1 MEISSDL
8 RKNCFLKSRN
18 IWIIYFLN
26 RSSIKYRNVTQQAF
40 MQIKKLSRY
49 HGHFGPVVSG
59 KNYDSLDFGLS
70 MSWKD
75 HFNIIFDL
83 KNLCYY

>member
-1 MEISSDL
+1 M
-8 RKNCFLKSRN
+8 
-18 IWIIYFLN
+18 
-26 RSSIKYRNVTQQAF
+26 TQQAF

-49 HGHFGPVVSG
+49 HGHLGPVVFG
-59 KNYDSLDFGLS
+59 KNYDSLDFNLS

-83 KNLCYY
+83 KNLCYYWLRIKNDINGIVVMCIPGW